1 MVCAREVSIWSKSS
15 CSLGL
20 HCYRPPYVG
29 LVIYIVK
36 GGGGERLF
44 YFIFFVLASG
54 LYYFLSQKR
63 IKTGILFI
71 YEVTLWICKRGGKQ
85 EEKKK
90 QERKKTP
97 LIPLYKIFY
106 KYEGCPRSPF
116 LIMKS
121 HFFSKGKNEATTPKY
136 ERKN

>member
-1 MVCAREVSIWSKSS
+1 MK
-15 CSLGL
+15 L
-20 HCYRPPYVG
+20 HFGY
-29 LVIYIVK
+29 VK
-36 GGGGERLF
+36 GGME
-44 YFIFFVLASG
+44 
-54 LYYFLSQKR
+54 
-63 IKTGILFI
+63 
-71 YEVTLWICKRGGKQ
+71 GGKQ

-106 KYEGCPRSPF
+106 KYEDCPQSPF

-121 HFFSKGKNEATTPKY
+121 HFFSKGENEATTPKY